1 MGRLNELLGAAAG
14 YSRGLSGQFNLDE
27 QEGVPTLAP
36 ELVPTSDIHQR
47 PEQWALHSGT
57 LLVGTILVAAGGVG
71 FNSQTAIEPGAGELV
86 IVETIELFLDGTTA
100 GYRLALSSVPLSTST
115 GNLVARDARRIVTVG
130 GSGASGT
137 RIMTKNDAATSGV
150 ATTIW
155 RFPTPVGE
163 VMHTLTLDLV
173 LVTPWSLRLIND
185 TTNTSLKTT
194 NWRVRA
200 RPATPRELAI
210 GAI

>member
-1 MGRLNELLGAAAG
+1 MGRLNEMLGAAAS
-14 YSRGLSGQFNLDE
+14 YSRGLSVQFNLDE
-27 QEGVPTLAP
+27 QEGVPTVAP

-57 LLVGTILVAAGGVG
+57 LLIGTVIVAAGGVG
-71 FNSQTAIEPGAGELV
+71 FNSQCAIEPGAGELV
-86 IVETIELFLDGTTA
+86 IVETLEIFLDSSSIGL
-100 GYRLALSSVPLSTST
+100 RLAISQVPLTAST
-115 GNLVARDARRIVTVG
+115 GNLVARDARRIVTAG
-130 GSGASGT
+130 GSGNSGT

-150 ATTIW
+150 ASTIW
-155 RFPTPVGE
+155 RFPLPVGE
-163 VMHTLTLDLV
+163 ILLTLKLDLV
-173 LVTPWSLRLIND
+173 LVPPWSLRLIND
-185 TTNTSLKTT
+185 TTNTSLKQT